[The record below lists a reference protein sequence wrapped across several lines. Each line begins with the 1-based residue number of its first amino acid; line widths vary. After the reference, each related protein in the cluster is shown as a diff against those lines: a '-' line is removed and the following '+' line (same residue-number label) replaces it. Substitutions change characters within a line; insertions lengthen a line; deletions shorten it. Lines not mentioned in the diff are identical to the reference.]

1 MAIHIRGIDEK
12 EAPDLLRVLFT
23 AFGETATDE
32 VEEDELA
39 WAEVDRLVAADD
51 DGRLV
56 GSAGAYT
63 FRMTVPGGAA
73 VPVAGVTWVGV
84 LPTHRRRGV
93 LTSMMRFQ
101 LDDVAAR
108 GEPIAVLTAS
118 ESSIYPQFGYG
129 LATRLAKV
137 RIDTTRGLPLVSEP
151 ACGGR
156 LRMVDAAEAEPHA
169 RRLHELVQPLRV
181 GELDRPDAWWAPFL
195 RDREK
200 SRNGGSARYWVL
212 HEDGAGE
219 VDGFAHYRIKEHW
232 GDDDAIARNEVMLHE
247 VVTADPEVEAELLRF
262 VAEIDLTAAITS
274 WHRPVDEA
282 FRLRLADDRRYRV
295 QLFHDHLF
303 VRVLDVP
310 AALAARRYESP
321 GTVVLG
327 VDDSFRPSGSG
338 RYRLVV
344 ADDGTATCERIGDIH
359 DGDADVFLAVDAL
372 GSLYLGDV
380 RVWQLAHAGRLR
392 PSSPAALDAVE
403 RVFAA
408 QRAPYCTMN
417 F

>member
-1 MAIHIRGIDEK
+1 VAIRVRGIDDA
-12 EAPDLLRVLFT
+12 EAPALLRVLST
-23 AFGETATDE
+23 AFGEDVTAE
-32 VEEDELA
+32 VEEDALA

-51 DGRLV
+51 GGRLV

-73 VPVAGVTWVGV
+73 IPVAGVTWVGV

-108 GEPIAVLTAS
+108 SESVAVLTAS
-118 ESSIYPQFGYG
+118 EASIYPQFGYG
-129 LATRLAKV
+129 LASRLAKV

-151 ACGGR
+151 ASGGR
-156 LRMVDAAEAEPHA
+156 LRMVDSAEAEPHA
-169 RRLHELVQPLRV
+169 RRIHEQVQPLRV
-181 GELDRPDAWWAPFL
+181 GELNRPDAWWAPFL
-195 RDREK
+195 RDRES
-200 SRNGGSARYWVL
+200 SRNGGSARFWVL
-212 HEDGAGE
+212 HEDAAGE

-232 GDDDAIARNEVMLHE
+232 GDDDAVPRNEVMLHE
-247 VVTADPEVEAELLRF
+247 AVAADPEVEAALLRF
-262 VAEIDLTAAITS
+262 VAEVDLTAAVTS

-310 AALAARRYESP
+310 AALAARRYEAG

-327 VDDSFRPSGSG
+327 IDDAFRPSGSG
-338 RYRLVV
+338 RYRLDV
-344 ADDGTATCERIGDIH
+344 ADDGTATCERLGDLH
-359 DGDADVFLAVDAL
+359 DGDADVFLPVDAL

-392 PSSPAALDAVE
+392 PSSPEALTAVE
-403 RVFAA
+403 RVFTAS
-408 QRAPYCTMN
+408 RAPYCTMN